1 MAEPYF
7 IWNGKDSREMGV
19 IVTGI
24 PPIVYPAERITET
37 QVTGRPGSLLIQE
50 GEGVYDSYYK
60 TFTIANRN
68 SVSHREI
75 AAWLRGSGTLVISNE
90 PGYVYE
96 ARVVKE
102 SQASRLFR
110 NVYEGS
116 VAFLVQPLKAE
127 YPPQGEMVLGT
138 AASGSASI
146 HARGDVPARPVYTVI
161 GSGDMQ
167 LTVGTVSEDGDGSLI
182 QILLPEGE
190 TGAVIDTNA
199 AMVTNLNGTVNLSY
213 VCSLFYNGFKG
224 MWLPQDADTSVSWNE
239 NITQVRMDPRWRW
252 L

>member
-75 AAWLRGSGTLVISNE
+75 AAWLRGSGTLVISSE
-90 PGYVYE
+90 PNYVYE
-96 ARVVKE
+96 ARVIKE
-102 SQASRLFR
+102 SQAQRLFR

-127 YPPQGEMVLGT
+127 YPPEAEMLLG
-138 AASGSASI
+138 AEASGSADI
-146 HARGDVPARPVYTVI
+146 LARGDVPARPVYTVI

-167 LTVGTVSEDGDGSLI
+167 LTVGTASEDGDGSLI
-182 QILLPEGE
+182 QIALPEGE
-190 TGAVIDTNA
+190 TGVVIDTNA
-199 AMVTNLNGTVNLSY
+199 AIVTNLNGENNLSY

-224 MWLPQDADTSVSWNE
+224 M
-239 NITQVRMDPRWRW
+239 
-252 L
+252 